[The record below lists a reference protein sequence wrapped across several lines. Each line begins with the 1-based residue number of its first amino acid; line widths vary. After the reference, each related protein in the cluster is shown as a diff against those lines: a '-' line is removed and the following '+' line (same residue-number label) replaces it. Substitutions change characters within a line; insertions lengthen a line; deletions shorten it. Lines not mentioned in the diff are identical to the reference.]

1 MYASKYSAK
10 SLVIRCLAIIIGVV
24 ITGVG
29 AGCFVTANLGS
40 DPVTAFV
47 QGLSKATGLD
57 DFGMTMNIFNV
68 FFLLLMLVLSY
79 KLVLNIGTLIY
90 TLGLGF
96 VSNFF
101 IEIIGGMIGPAPS
114 LLVRIITLAVGAIA
128 VGVGLGLYQS
138 AELGAGPSDAFN
150 QYMVECTG
158 LKRWLERI
166 IFDAIMIIG
175 ALIMGGTIHVGTLVG
190 MFLVGPIMAPIMK
203 HGARL
208 LQKWTNTAPNI
219 EIEETK

>member
-1 MYASKYSAK
+1 MYASKYSVK
-10 SLVIRCLAIIIGVV
+10 SLVIRCLAIVVGVI
-24 ITGVG
+24 ITGIG
-29 AGCFVTANLGS
+29 AGCFVSANLGS

-47 QGLSKATGLD
+47 QGFSKVSGLN
-57 DFGMTMNIFNV
+57 FGMAMNIFNL

-79 KLVLNIGTLIY
+79 KLVLNIGTLLY

-96 VSNFF
+96 VSNYF
-101 IEIIGGMIGPAPS
+101 IGVIGGIIGPDPS
-114 LLVRIITLAVGAIA
+114 LLVRIITLAVGAVA

-150 QYMVECTG
+150 QYMVEKTG

-166 IFDAIMIIG
+166 IFDAIMIVG
-175 ALIMGGTIHVGTLVG
+175 ALIMGGVVHVGTLVG

-203 HGARL
+203 YGAGL
-208 LQKWTNTAPNI
+208 LQKWTNTAPQTT
-219 EIEETK
+219 ETK